1 MINSNLIDDFLDYMK
16 ATKGASENTVKEYYY
31 DLRMFVRFI
40 KRRKGLVDSS
50 IDFDDIPI
58 EDINAEILES
68 VTKQDIYAYNAFLE
82 RERKISNKSKF
93 RKISS
98 IRSFY
103 NYLHSKI
110 DIIKVNPVIDI
121 DMPKVEKT
129 LPVYLSLEQSLK
141 LLKTIE
147 NSKLKAV
154 YKKRDY
160 AIVTLFLN
168 CGMRLSELAGINISH
183 VQEDNTLKVIGKGNK
198 ERVIY
203 LNQAC
208 IYAINEYLKVRPQI
222 EDDAMFLSMRQ
233 QRMSNRSIQHMI
245 EKHMKNS
252 GLDTNKY
259 SVHKLRHTAATLL
272 YEYGNADI
280 RSLQEILGHE
290 SVNTTEIYTHVNKKA
305 LKKMVASNPLA
316 GINETMNKDKE
327 N

>member
-316 GINETMNKDKE
+316 GINETMSKDKE